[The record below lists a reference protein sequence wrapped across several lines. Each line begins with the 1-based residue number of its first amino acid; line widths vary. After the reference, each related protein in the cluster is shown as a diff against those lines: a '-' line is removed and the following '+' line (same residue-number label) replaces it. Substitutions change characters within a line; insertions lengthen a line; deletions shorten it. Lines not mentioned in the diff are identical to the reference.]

1 MNYLKISMQYSK
13 LVRVYLELEKTTK
26 KLEKADII
34 ADFLKNAQK
43 DDIRDIIHLLQG
55 KIFAEY
61 DERKIGMSSRLI
73 LKAISSSTGNP
84 QDKVERLW
92 KEIGDLG
99 KVVQELIKHRK
110 QMTLS
115 REELTVKK
123 VVNNIRKLATF
134 EGEGTV
140 DKKIALVSELINSAE
155 PEEARFVVAMILE
168 ELRVGV
174 ASGIIRDALAK
185 AFDIGVDEVENA
197 YNLTTDY
204 GEVAELL
211 KEHGIKGLE
220 KIAIHPG
227 IPIKSMLAVSISNVE
242 EAFEALGKPAQFEN
256 KLDGFRIQCHK
267 INDKSFKIFTRNLED
282 VSKQFPDIIEY
293 VSKNVKAK
301 EFILDA
307 EAVAYDKKSKKHLS
321 FQTISQRIKRK
332 YDIDESVKKFPVQLN
347 VFDLIYYNHTSL
359 MNVPLKERR
368 NILERIVKEKK
379 GEIVLTNKIITDNS
393 KKAEKFFNDSLR
405 QGDEGMMIKNLNSH
419 YIPGRYVNGWAK
431 LKNILEPLDLVIT
444 KAEYGNGKRSKWLT
458 SYTIACKSGSDL
470 LEVGKV
476 STGVKEKAEG
486 LSYEDMTKMLISLIT
501 HEKGKE
507 IDVKPKIIIEVA
519 YEEIQKSP
527 SYSSGYGLR
536 FPRVLKLR
544 DDKNLTEINSIK
556 DVEKIYS
563 SQRGKKK

>member
-43 DDIRDIIHLLQG
+43 DDVRDVIHLLQG

-84 QDKVERLW
+84 QDKVEKLW

-185 AFDIGVDEVENA
+185 AFDVNVDEVENA

-220 KIAIHPG
+220 KVSIHPG
-227 IPIKSMLAVSISNVE
+227 IPIKSMLAVLVSNTE

-256 KLDGFRIQCHK
+256 KLDGFRVQIHK
-267 INDKSFKIFTRNLED
+267 INEKNIKIFTRNLEE

-293 VSKNVKAK
+293 AKNVKAK

-307 EAVAYDKKSKKHLS
+307 EAVAYDKKLKKHLP

-332 YDIDESVKKFPVQLN
+332 YDINESAEKFPVRLN
-347 VFDLIYYNHTSL
+347 VFDLIYYNHTNL
-359 MNVPLKERR
+359 MNIPLKERR
-368 NILERIVKEKK
+368 TILERIVNEKK
-379 GEIVLTNKIITDNS
+379 DEIILTNKVVTDNN
-393 KKAEKFFNDSLR
+393 KKAEKFFNDSLK
-405 QGDEGMMIKNLNSH
+405 QGDEGIMIKNLNSH
-419 YIPGRYVNGWAK
+419 YIPGRYVDGWAK
-431 LKNILEPLDLVIT
+431 LKNILEPLDLVVT
-444 KAEYGNGKRSKWLT
+444 KAEYGNGKRSKWIT
-458 SYTIACKSGSDL
+458 SYTIACKSGNDL
-470 LEVGKV
+470 LEIGKV
-476 STGVKEKAEG
+476 STGVKEKGEE
-486 LSYEDMTKMLISLIT
+486 LTYDDMTKLIKPLIL

-507 IDVKPKIIIEVA
+507 VIVKPKIIIEVA
-519 YEEIQKSP
+519 YEEIQKSTT
-527 SYSSGYGLR
+527 SSSGYSLR
-536 FPRVLKLR
+536 FPKVLKMR
-544 DDKNLTEINSIK
+544 SDKPLNEISDINLVN
-556 DVEKIYS
+556 KIYS

>member
-307 EAVAYDKKSKKHLS
+307 EAVAYDKKSKKNLS

>member
-43 DDIRDIIHLLQG
+43 DDVRDVIHLLQG

-84 QDKVERLW
+84 QDKVEKLW

-185 AFDIGVDEVENA
+185 AFDVNVDEVENA

-220 KIAIHPG
+220 KVSIHPG
-227 IPIKSMLAVSISNVE
+227 IPIKSMLAVLVSNTE

-256 KLDGFRIQCHK
+256 KLDGFRVQIHK
-267 INDKSFKIFTRNLED
+267 INEKNIKIFTRNLEE

-293 VSKNVKAK
+293 AKNIKAK

-307 EAVAYDKKSKKHLS
+307 EAVAYDKKLKKHLP

-332 YDIDESVKKFPVQLN
+332 YDINESAEKFPVRLN
-347 VFDLIYYNHTSL
+347 VFDLIYYNHTNL
-359 MNVPLKERR
+359 MNIPLKERR
-368 NILERIVKEKK
+368 TILERIVNEKK
-379 GEIVLTNKIITDNS
+379 DEIILTNKVVTDNN
-393 KKAEKFFNDSLR
+393 KKAEKFFNDSLK
-405 QGDEGMMIKNLNSH
+405 QGDEGIMIKNLNSH
-419 YIPGRYVNGWAK
+419 YIPGRYVDGWAK
-431 LKNILEPLDLVIT
+431 LKNILEPLDLVVT
-444 KAEYGNGKRSKWLT
+444 KAEYGNGKRSKWIT
-458 SYTIACKSGSDL
+458 SYTIACKSGNDL
-470 LEVGKV
+470 LEIGKV
-476 STGVKEKAEG
+476 STGVKEKGEE
-486 LSYEDMTKMLISLIT
+486 LTYDDMTKLIKPLIL

-507 IDVKPKIIIEVA
+507 VIVKPKIIIEVA
-519 YEEIQKSP
+519 YEEIQKSTT
-527 SYSSGYGLR
+527 SSSGYSLR
-536 FPRVLKLR
+536 FPKVLKMR
-544 DDKNLTEINSIK
+544 SDKPLNEISDINLVN
-556 DVEKIYS
+556 KIYS